1 MTEQIAKLLVVSMN
15 TDMEP
20 RRVELDLTPEE
31 CMVPAKMRG
40 AVARHLHL
48 PESVLGEV
56 HMVRRT
62 LDCRRRNVLYHCVVE
77 VGGGERRVE
86 HGERTPQLITHNSKL
101 KTHNSKLKTHN
112 SELIT
117 RKVVIVG
124 AGPAGLFAALRCLQ
138 LGMKPV
144 IVERGKPV
152 EERKYDIAR
161 LAREKVVNPDSNW
174 CFGEGG
180 AGTYSDGKLYTRS
193 TKRGDVSAVLRTFV
207 EHGADPDILLE
218 AHAHIGTDR
227 LSGIIANMRHTIE
240 AAGGEYHFN
249 TRVTDLVVKDGRV
262 YGVITE
268 DGEIFGD
275 AVILATG
282 HSARDIY
289 YMFQRHGWL
298 LEAKPFALGVR
309 VEHPQEL
316 INEIQYHGKGY
327 SKYLPPAAYSLTTQ
341 VGVRATNGSNRANQ
355 THGVF
360 SFCMCPGGVIVPA
373 ATADG
378 QQVVNGMSNS
388 RRNSPFANSGIAV
401 TVGLEDVAPAP
412 YPLTTDHYPLSTD
425 HYPLTTDHYPLSTNH
440 YPLSTDHY
448 PLSTDHSPLTTDH
461 YPLTTNHS
469 PLSTLAFQMQVEQIM
484 FHAGGDAINAPAQR
498 LVDFLRRKS
507 SSTLGKTG
515 YMGDVVSAPLHELLP
530 PFVVDSLIQGFRD
543 FDRKMHGF
551 ITEEA
556 TLLAVESRT
565 SSPVRIPRDKET
577 LQHPQLQGLYP
588 CGEGA
593 GYAGGIV
600 SSALDG
606 IRCVNNL
613 ANIG

>member
-1 MTEQIAKLLVVSMN
+1 MN
-15 TDMEP
+15 NITI
-20 RRVELDLTPEE
+20 DLTPEE
-31 CMVPAKMRG
+31 YHVPELMQK
-40 AVARHLHL
+40 AVARQLGVNANDLPALH
-48 PESVLGEV
+48 VA
-56 HMVRRT
+56 RRT
-62 LDCRRRNVLYHCVVE
+62 LDCRRRNVVYHTEIVMGESAQSIPDTLNTQNTLTSNSPRVV
-77 VGGGERRVE
+77 V
-86 HGERTPQLITHNSKL
+86 
-101 KTHNSKLKTHN
+101 
-112 SELIT
+112 
-117 RKVVIVG
+117 VG
-124 AGPAGLFAALRCLQ
+124 AGPAGLFAALRL
-138 LGMKPV
+138 LERGVRPV

-161 LAREKVVNPDSNW
+161 LTREKVVNPDSNW

-193 TKRGDVSAVLRTFV
+193 TKRGDVGSVLRTFV
-207 EHGADPDILLE
+207 AHGADPDIMLD

-240 AAGGEYHFN
+240 EHGGEYHFN
-249 TRVTDLVVKDGRV
+249 TRVSDLIVDKGCVKGVVDQHGNRIDGS
-262 YGVITE
+262 
-268 DGEIFGD
+268 
-275 AVILATG
+275 AVLLATG

-289 YMFQRHGWL
+289 QMFHAHGWL

-327 SKYLPPAAYSLTTQ
+327 SRYLPPAAYSLTTQ
-341 VGVRATNGSNRANQ
+341 AG

-401 TVGLEDVAPAP
+401 TVGLEDLPPAAKSIN
-412 YPLTTDHYPLSTD
+412 PLNLLD
-425 HYPLTTDHYPLSTNH
+425 
-440 YPLSTDHY
+440 
-448 PLSTDHSPLTTDH
+448 
-461 YPLTTNHS
+461 
-469 PLSTLAFQMQVEQIM
+469 FQMQVEQRM
-484 FHAGGDAINAPAQR
+484 FHAGGDTINAPAQR
-498 LVDFLRRKS
+498 LVDFLKHKS
-507 SSTLGKTG
+507 SSRLNKTG
-515 YMGDVVSAPLHELLP
+515 YMGEATNAPLHELLP
-530 PFVVDSLIQGFRD
+530 PFVVASLIQGFKD

-556 TLLAVESRT
+556 SLLAVESRT

-606 IRCVNNL
+606 IRCADAISL
-613 ANIG
+613 QR

>member
-1 MTEQIAKLLVVSMN
+1 
-15 TDMEP
+15 
-20 RRVELDLTPEE
+20 
-31 CMVPAKMRG
+31 MVPAKMRG

-48 PESVLGEV
+48 PESELGEV

-77 VGGGERRVE
+77 VGCGERRVE

-101 KTHNSKLKTHN
+101 ITQNVLSLPLTPSHSLSLPPKTVL
-112 SELIT
+112 
-117 RKVVIVG
+117 IVG

-193 TKRGDVSAVLRTFV
+193 TKRGDVGAVLRTFV
-207 EHGADPDILLE
+207 DHGADPDILLE

-227 LSGIIANMRHTIE
+227 LSGIIASMRRTIE
-240 AAGGEYHFN
+240 AAGGEYRFN
-249 TRVTDLVVKDGRV
+249 TRVTDLIVRDGRV
-262 YGVITE
+262 HGVVT
-268 DGEIFGD
+268 DAGEVTGS

-341 VGVRATNGSNRANQ
+341 ACG
-355 THGVF
+355 HGVF

-401 TVGLEDVAPAP
+401 TVGPEDVATA
-412 YPLTTDHYPLSTD
+412 HYPLSTD
-425 HYPLTTDHYPLSTNH
+425 HYPLTTDHYPLST
-440 YPLSTDHY
+440 DHFPY
-448 PLSTDHSPLTTDH
+448 NSPFPYNSQFSILNSQFSI
-461 YPLTTNHS
+461 LHS

-484 FHAGGDAINAPAQR
+484 FHAGGDAINAPSQR
-498 LVDFLRRKS
+498 LVDFLRRKA

-551 ITEEA
+551 ITEDA

-606 IRCVNNL
+606 IRCVE
-613 ANIG
+613 AIPRR

>member
-1 MTEQIAKLLVVSMN
+1 MEQKRI
-15 TDMEP
+15 DI
-20 RRVELDLTPEE
+20 DLTPEE
-31 CMVPAKMRG
+31 CMVPAKLRG
-40 AVARHLHL
+40 AVARHLRVA
-48 PESVLGEV
+48 ESELGELR
-56 HMVRRT
+56 MVRRT
-62 LDCRRRNVLYHCVVE
+62 LDCRRRNVVYHCVVE
-77 VGGGERRVE
+77 VVGEGACEKEVKGAPAYTLS
-86 HGERTPQLITHNSKL
+86 HPQ
-101 KTHNSKLKTHN
+101 KT
-112 SELIT
+112 
-117 RKVVIVG
+117 VVIVG
-124 AGPAGLFAALRCLQ
+124 AGPAGLFAALRCLE
-138 LGMKPV
+138 LDMKPI
-144 IVERGKPV
+144 IVERGKSV

-193 TKRGDVSAVLRTFV
+193 TKRGDVGAVLRTFV
-207 EHGADPDILLE
+207 EHGADPDIMLE

-227 LSGIIANMRHTIE
+227 LSGIIANMRHTLE
-240 AAGGEYHFN
+240 NAGGEYRFN
-249 TRVTDLVVKDGRV
+249 TRVTDLIVRDGRV
-262 YGVITE
+262 RGVVTPAGDIE
-268 DGEIFGD
+268 GD

-289 YMFQRHGWL
+289 SMFQRNGWL

-341 VGVRATNGSNRANQ
+341 VYSSNQAIKQSGNQ
-355 THGVF
+355 HGVF

-373 ATADG
+373 ATDGG

-401 TVGLEDVAPAP
+401 TVGLEDVQDSDVFA
-412 YPLTTDHYPLSTD
+412 LLR
-425 HYPLTTDHYPLSTNH
+425 
-440 YPLSTDHY
+440 
-448 PLSTDHSPLTTDH
+448 
-461 YPLTTNHS
+461 
-469 PLSTLAFQMQVEQIM
+469 FQQSVEQRM
-484 FHAGGDAINAPAQR
+484 FCAGGDAINAPAQR
-498 LVDFLRRKS
+498 LVDFLRRKPS
-507 SSTLGKTG
+507 SRLNKTG

-530 PFVVDSLIQGFRD
+530 DFVVDSLIQGFRD
-543 FDRKMHGF
+543 FDRKMRGF
-551 ITEEA
+551 ITEDA

-600 SSALDG
+600 SSAIDG
-606 IRCVNNL
+606 IRCVE
-613 ANIG
+613 AIPRK

>member
-1 MTEQIAKLLVVSMN
+1 M
-15 TDMEP
+15 DMENITI
-20 RRVELDLTPEE
+20 DLTPEQYH
-31 CMVPAKMRG
+31 VPEQMRQ
-40 AVARHLHL
+40 AVARQLGVAADAL
-48 PESVLGEV
+48 PELHVV
-56 HMVRRT
+56 HRT
-62 LDCRRRNVLYHCVVE
+62 LDCRRRNIVYHTE
-77 VGGGERRVE
+77 IALGAGNADSNDSPSSLSG
-86 HGERTPQLITHNSKL
+86 HANFDGKANTAG
-101 KTHNSKLKTHN
+101 KT
-112 SELIT
+112 
-117 RKVVIVG
+117 VIVVG
-124 AGPAGLFAALRCLQ
+124 AGPAGLFAALRL
-138 LGMKPV
+138 LEHGLRPV

-152 EERKYDIAR
+152 EERKHDIAR

-193 TKRGDVSAVLRTFV
+193 TKRGDVAAVLRTFV
-207 EHGADPDILLE
+207 AHGAAPDIMLD

-227 LSGIIANMRHTIE
+227 LGGIIRNMRHSIE
-240 AAGGEYHFN
+240 AASGEYRFN
-249 TRVTDLVVKDGRV
+249 TRVADLIVKDGV
-262 YGVITE
+262 VQGIVDQHGNCIE
-268 DGEIFGD
+268 GE

-289 YMFQRHGWL
+289 YMFHNHGWL

-316 INEIQYHGKGY
+316 INEIQYHGRGY
-327 SKYLPPAAYSLTTQ
+327 SPYLPPAAYSLTTQ
-341 VGVRATNGSNRANQ
+341 VG

-388 RRNSPFANSGIAV
+388 RRNSPWANSGIAV
-401 TVGLEDVAPAP
+401 TVGPADVKD
-412 YPLTTDHYPLSTD
+412 TDVFAL
-425 HYPLTTDHYPLSTNH
+425 LR
-440 YPLSTDHY
+440 
-448 PLSTDHSPLTTDH
+448 
-461 YPLTTNHS
+461 
-469 PLSTLAFQMQVEQIM
+469 FQQEVEQRM
-484 FHAGGDAINAPAQR
+484 FHAGGDAVNAPAQR
-498 LVDFLRRKS
+498 LVDFLRRRTS
-507 SSTLGKTG
+507 SRLNKTG

-530 PFVVDSLIQGFRD
+530 PFVVDALMQGFRD
-543 FDRKMHGF
+543 FDHRMHGF
-551 ITEEA
+551 ITDEA
-556 TLLAVESRT
+556 SLLAVESRT

-606 IRCVNNL
+606 IRCADAVSL
-613 ANIG
+613 QR

>member
-1 MTEQIAKLLVVSMN
+1 
-15 TDMEP
+15 
-20 RRVELDLTPEE
+20 
-31 CMVPAKMRG
+31 
-40 AVARHLHL
+40 
-48 PESVLGEV
+48 
-56 HMVRRT
+56 
-62 LDCRRRNVLYHCVVE
+62 
-77 VGGGERRVE
+77 
-86 HGERTPQLITHNSKL
+86 
-101 KTHNSKLKTHN
+101 
-112 SELIT
+112 
-117 RKVVIVG
+117 
-124 AGPAGLFAALRCLQ
+124 
-138 LGMKPV
+138 MKPV

-327 SKYLPPAAYSLTTQ
+327 SRYLPPAAYSLTTQ
-341 VGVRATNGSNRANQ
+341 VCVRATNGSNRANQ

-401 TVGLEDVAPAP
+401 TVDLKDV
-412 YPLTTDHYPLSTD
+412 
-425 HYPLTTDHYPLSTNH
+425 
-440 YPLSTDHY
+440 STDHY
-448 PLSTDHSPLTTDH
+448 PLSTAH
-461 YPLTTNHS
+461 YPLSTDHS

-484 FHAGGDAINAPAQR
+484 FRAGGNTINAPAQR
-498 LVDFLRRKS
+498 LVDFLRRKP

-530 PFVVDSLIQGFRD
+530 SFVVDSLIQGFRD

-606 IRCVNNL
+606 IRCVE
-613 ANIG
+613 AIPQR

>member
-1 MTEQIAKLLVVSMN
+1 
-15 TDMEP
+15 MES
-20 RRVELDLTPEE
+20 RRIELDLTPEE
-31 CMVPAKMRG
+31 CMVPAKLRG
-40 AVARHLHL
+40 AVARHLHQ
-48 PESVLGEV
+48 PESELGEV
-56 HMVRRT
+56 RMVHRT

-77 VGGGERRVE
+77 VGCGERRVE
-86 HGERTPQLITHNSKL
+86 SGERSSQLITHNSKL
-101 KTHNSKLKTHN
+101 TTQ
-112 SELIT
+112 
-117 RKVVIVG
+117 KVVIVG

-193 TKRGDVSAVLRTFV
+193 TKRGDVGAVLRTFV
-207 EHGADPDILLE
+207 DHGADPDILLE

-227 LSGIIANMRHTIE
+227 LSGIIAGMRRTIE
-240 AAGGEYHFN
+240 AAGGEYRFN
-249 TRVTDLVVKDGRV
+249 TRVADLIVRDGRV
-262 YGVITE
+262 HGVVT
-268 DGEIFGD
+268 DAGEVTGA

-341 VGVRATNGSNRANQ
+341 ACG
-355 THGVF
+355 HGVF

-401 TVGLEDVAPAP
+401 TVGPEDVAGDGCFG
-412 YPLTTDHYPLSTD
+412 LLD
-425 HYPLTTDHYPLSTNH
+425 
-440 YPLSTDHY
+440 
-448 PLSTDHSPLTTDH
+448 
-461 YPLTTNHS
+461 
-469 PLSTLAFQMQVEQIM
+469 FQQEVERRM
-484 FHAGGDAINAPAQR
+484 FHAGGDAINAPSQR
-498 LVDFLRRKS
+498 LVDFLRRKA

-551 ITEEA
+551 ITEDA

-606 IRCVNNL
+606 IRCVE
-613 ANIG
+613 AIPRR